1 MAKLRPR
8 PAPDGRIPG
17 EISMR
22 FSTALML
29 PAFFALIGSGGVFAQ
44 TVPATK
50 PTAADLERKAIAK
63 ACADQAKA
71 QNLHGKEK
79 KTFRVECKKNGGK
92 PV

>member
-8 PAPDGRIPG
+8 PALDGRIPG

-22 FSTALML
+22 LSTALML
-29 PAFFALIGSGGVFAQ
+29 SAFVVLIGLGGALAQ
-44 TVPATK
+44 TASA

-63 ACADQAKA
+63 ACSDQAKA

-79 KTFRVECKKNGGK
+79 KAFRSECKKNGGK
-92 PV
+92 PA